1 MNYDIFNGDADGV
14 IALLQWRFAYPE
26 AQPHQLITGVKR
38 DIKLLNKIKPTK
50 GDLVTVFDI
59 SMSKN
64 ESALTKVLSAGANVF
79 YADHHMAP
87 KDYQHLNLE
96 AHIDLDPNTCTSLIV
111 NNLLN
116 GQFQE
121 WAIAAAYGDNMLS
134 AADNLA
140 DSMGLSNEQKQQL
153 QEVGVLINYN
163 GYGSCLEDLNFEPA
177 DLYRKLTQ
185 YQNPFDLAK
194 DAESPY
200 HVLKQAYS
208 QDMVMLER
216 AMPLYE
222 SGVMELYILP
232 NNASSRRVSGIFGNQ
247 LANKNPTK
255 AFAVLTT
262 NPLNSKGHVTY
273 TVSLRAPLNN
283 KQGAAQICSNF
294 DTGGGREAAAGINE
308 LEDDDIGTL
317 IALIEEKYDLTMPKR

>member
-26 AQPHQLITGVKR
+26 TEPHQLVTGVKR
-38 DIKLLNKIKPTK
+38 DIKLLSKVKPAK
-50 GDLVTVFDI
+50 GDQVTIFDV
-59 SMSKN
+59 SMLKN
-64 ESALTKVLSAGANVF
+64 EVAMTKALDDGASVF
-79 YADHHMAP
+79 YVDHHMAP
-87 KDYQHLNLE
+87 KSYKHSNLE

-111 NNLLN
+111 NKLLD
-116 GQFQE
+116 GQFKE
-121 WAIAAAYGDNMLS
+121 WAIAAAYGDNMLG
-134 AADNLA
+134 AADKLA
-140 DSMGLSNEQKQQL
+140 DSIGLTTQQKEQLK
-153 QEVGVLINYN
+153 EIGVLINYN
-163 GYGSCLEDLNFEPA
+163 GYGSSLEDLNFEPA

-185 YQNPFDLAK
+185 YSNPFDLIN
-194 DAESPY
+194 DADSPY
-200 HVLKQAYS
+200 HVLKQAYAK
-208 QDMVMLER
+208 DMVMLER

-232 NNASSRRVSGIFGNQ
+232 NAASSRRVSGIFGNQ
-247 LANKNPTK
+247 LANKNPDK

-262 NPLNSKGHVTY
+262 NPLNSRGYVTY
-273 TVSLRAPLNN
+273 TVSLRAPLKN

-294 DTGGGREAAAGINE
+294 DTGGGREAAAGINA